1 MTLVDDLRALLGD
14 ARVKWEPLELR
25 IYGTDAGTS
34 HGMPA
39 AVALPETTAEVSECV
54 RLARKWDA
62 PIVARGAGT
71 GL

>member
-39 AVALPETTAEVSECV
+39 AVALPETTAEVSELT
-54 RLARKWDA
+54 R
-62 PIVARGAGT
+62 
-71 GL
+71 